1 MKTTQHSQT
10 PKTVKSTRAK
20 KVAPVESFDAADE
33 NDVFDE
39 VMTVNSEKSSGMGSK
54 VSMIAVVAVLVLAF
68 VGFKFKYVLTPA
80 TVNGQP
86 IYVWDY
92 FKKLHTQFGQDEIN
106 SMTTELMIKQAIADA
121 NVSVSSDEVEKE
133 VKNVEQEASSSGGLT
148 AVLAAQHMT
157 MDEFRTRIQLQLAVK
172 KVLSSKIAVTDQE
185 VDDTYKKNKDF
196 YKGLPEAEAKKEV
209 KQQLEDQKF
218 QTEVSTWLSGVRS
231 KAKVSIKFPG
241 LTNPSSLQ
249 QQ

>member
-10 PKTVKSTRAK
+10 PKASKSVRAK
-20 KVAPVESFDAADE
+20 KVAPVESFDTVDE

-39 VMTVNSEKSSGMGSK
+39 VMTVNSDKSSGLGSK
-54 VSMIAVVAVLVLAF
+54 IGIVAVIVLLLLAF
-68 VGFKFKYVLTPA
+68 VAYKYKYVLTPA
-80 TVNGQP
+80 SVNGQP

-92 FKKLHTQFGQDEIN
+92 LWKLHNQFGQDEIN
-106 SMTTELMIKQAIADA
+106 SLTTELMIKQAVADSK
-121 NVSVSSDEVEKE
+121 VSVSKDEIEKE
-133 VKNVEQEASSSGGLT
+133 VKNVEQQASSSGGLT
-148 AVLAAQHMT
+148 AVLAAQRMT

-172 KVLSSKIAVTDQE
+172 KVLSSKIQVTDQE

-218 QTEVSTWLSGVRS
+218 QTEVSTWLSEVRS
-231 KAKVSIKFPG
+231 KAKVNIKFPG
-241 LTNPSSLQ
+241 LTNPSTLQ
-249 QQ
+249 Q